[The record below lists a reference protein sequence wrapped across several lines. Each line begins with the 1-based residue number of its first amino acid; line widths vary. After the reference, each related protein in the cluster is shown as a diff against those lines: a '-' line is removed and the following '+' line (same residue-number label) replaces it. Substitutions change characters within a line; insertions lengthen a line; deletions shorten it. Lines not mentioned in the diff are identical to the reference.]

1 MPSLPWHAIDT
12 VLLDMDGTL
21 LDLHYDN
28 HFWMEHLPQRYAEL
42 HGVSRAMAEMELQP
56 LFERNAGQLQW
67 YCLDFWSA
75 ELKLPVRELKLETA
89 HLIALRPDADTFL
102 AAIKQA
108 GKRVILIT
116 NAHRDSLSLKL
127 ERIELAPYF
136 ERLISSHDYGLA
148 KENPQFW
155 DALQADIG
163 FDPTRSLFIDD
174 TLPILRS
181 AKAYGVN
188 HLLAVKE
195 PDSKKGAKDTG
206 EFEAVDNYRDLIAR
220 YHMLVCVLLRNT
232 QCLPWVDLVRVR
244 QQRLVRLEN
253 LVVLV
258 GVAIHRQG
266 NRAQRVALFHH
277 DKTCRRNHR
286 AGDRNLVLHASNPSN
301 IARCQNDFF
310 FLFLAGHFTADRH
323 LVTVDGGVH
332 VRVAQPHIFNMLF
345 QIITGVGITG
355 CQQLDQLLASFLN
368 KAKNAH
374 SALSLVFEFQMPKT
388 RPVLRIWVPGRP
400 KT

>member
-75 ELKLPVRELKLETA
+75 ELKIPVRELKLETA

-136 ERLISSHDYGLA
+136 EQLISSHDYGFP
-148 KENPQFW
+148 KENQQFW
-155 DALQADIG
+155 EALHADIQ
-163 FDPTRSLFIDD
+163 FDPARSLFIDD

-181 AKAYGVN
+181 AREFGVGY
-188 HLLAVKE
+188 LLAVKE
-195 PDSKKGAKDTG
+195 PDSKKGPKDTA
-206 EFEAVDNYRDLIAR
+206 EFAAVEDYRDLIAG
-220 YHMLVCVLLRNT
+220 L
-232 QCLPWVDLVRVR
+232 
-244 QQRLVRLEN
+244 
-253 LVVLV
+253 
-258 GVAIHRQG
+258 
-266 NRAQRVALFHH
+266 
-277 DKTCRRNHR
+277 
-286 AGDRNLVLHASNPSN
+286 
-301 IARCQNDFF
+301 
-310 FLFLAGHFTADRH
+310 
-323 LVTVDGGVH
+323 
-332 VRVAQPHIFNMLF
+332 
-345 QIITGVGITG
+345 
-355 CQQLDQLLASFLN
+355 
-368 KAKNAH
+368 
-374 SALSLVFEFQMPKT
+374 
-388 RPVLRIWVPGRP
+388 
-400 KT
+400 